1 MISKIANWI
10 VWSLLTVLIVVLV
23 YRYTDWLK
31 PAVDKG
37 VESVKSVVAKTPIGP
52 FGKDTSAEQLNSA
65 RDAFANG
72 NTDASITAYQAYL
85 KLNPDNADARGELGN
100 VYYLTGKLPEAAQ
113 AYYDAGKLLIAQKHP
128 ERVPA
133 LLPIIGQVN
142 PALADELA
150 QKLAQ
155 AAPVEAQTQAA
166 NDDQPAQQPTQSAT
180 RYY

>member
-1 MISKIANWI
+1 LA
-10 VWSLLTVLIVVLV
+10 VLIVVLV
-23 YRYTDWLK
+23 YRYTDWFK

-37 VESVKSVVAKTPIGP
+37 VASVKSVVAKTPLGP
-52 FGKDTSAEQLNSA
+52 FGKNTSDAQLNTA
-65 RDAFANG
+65 REAFANG
-72 NTDASITAYQAYL
+72 NADASITAYQAYL
-85 KLNPDNADARGELGN
+85 KDNADNADARGELGN

-113 AYYDAGKLLIAQKHP
+113 AYYDASKLLIEQKHP

-150 QKLAQ
+150 QKLAKT
-155 AAPVEAQTQAA
+155 APADPKTQAA
-166 NDDQPAQQPTQSAT
+166 NDEQPEQQPAQSAT